1 MNISLRVSRVV
12 RPGTKYRDVGN
23 EIQRH
28 ATANGCS
35 VVRSYCGHGI
45 HKYID
50 RNEHPHLIFSLDSF
64 IVHQIFLT
72 MPVSISPSRIQ
83 SIHFSS
89 SVLENKAIGVM
100 KPGHSFTIEP
110 MINAGM
116 ITESIVFS
124 SSTIFSSPGI
134 WRDILWNDNWTSVT
148 EDGQRSAQFEHT
160 FLVTDTGCDT
170 LTARSS
176 GQPWFLDGNIS

>member
-1 MNISLRVSRVV
+1 
-12 RPGTKYRDVGN
+12 
-23 EIQRH
+23 
-28 ATANGCS
+28 
-35 VVRSYCGHGI
+35 
-45 HKYID
+45 
-50 RNEHPHLIFSLDSF
+50 
-64 IVHQIFLT
+64 
-72 MPVSISPSRIQ
+72 
-83 SIHFSS
+83 
-89 SVLENKAIGVM
+89 M

-116 ITESIVFS
+116 INELIVYQYNTFLLLG
-124 SSTIFSSPGI
+124 T
-134 WRDILWNDNWTSVT
+134 WRDILWDDNWTSVT